1 MGNQILINLHQNFS
15 NYTQGVFAMRSDA
28 ANLLNRL
35 GQNNFRY
42 QEFRDNFADMELWP
56 LFEALIRDPRISGEA
71 GHRDDPARGKH
82 HAAGRTDTNLAP
94 APPPVRSGG
103 LFGRYDERQPEQP
116 QAQPRTADDVRSL
129 LQQLNDRVAA
139 GEL

>member
-1 MGNQILINLHQNFS
+1 
-15 NYTQGVFAMRSDA
+15 MRSDA

-35 GQNNFRY
+35 GQNNFKY

-56 LFEALIRDPRISGEA
+56 LFEALIRDPRLSGEA
-71 GHRDDPARGKH
+71 ATRDEPARSEPAMTVRSG
-82 HAAGRTDTNLAP
+82 ATAAP
-94 APPPVRSGG
+94 APAAAAPGG
-103 LFGRYDERQPEQP
+103 LFGRYEERRPEERAAP
-116 QAQPRTADDVRSL
+116 PRAADDVRSL